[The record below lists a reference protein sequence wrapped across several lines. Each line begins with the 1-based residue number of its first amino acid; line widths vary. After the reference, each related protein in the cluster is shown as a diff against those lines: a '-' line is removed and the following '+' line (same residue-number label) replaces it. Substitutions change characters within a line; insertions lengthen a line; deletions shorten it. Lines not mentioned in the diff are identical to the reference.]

1 MNMTE
6 CTAQLRIFISY
17 NQADRVA
24 CDQLVAALRGAG
36 ADVWYSEH
44 STVAGQAREESKR
57 ELHERPVC
65 IVILSKAALASG
77 WVQDDCHWA
86 FYTSEGVPAMLL
98 LPVVVGAFASEDLY
112 GALYLGRLKR
122 VESSRYQP
130 YPVAEMIQRT
140 LALLALTLQ
149 GETPAPLTPQPGQ
162 PVDDILIQ
170 GKALAARKLF
180 GESLPFFERATQM
193 ARSSFDAWLALGY
206 TLNQMERHD
215 EALSALEH
223 AIDIHPRSSAAW
235 RYKGQALIGMKRS
248 SDGLEAL
255 QYGFSLEQGDTAW
268 SGSDFFTLDL
278 RVFDEASPVETDP
291 MTAGSWYSRGYAL
304 LTAEFYLEAL
314 EAFDQALEL
323 DPNEYGAWTNKGLA
337 LAGLHRYEEA
347 TSAYDQA
354 LALNPSVPQA
364 WYNKGNALF
373 ELKRWGDALT
383 AYDQVLALDPSD
395 SYTRTFRGLTL
406 NALERWEDALAEFNL
421 ALAVT
426 PSHTLAWRGKAEA
439 LRRLERVA
447 EAEAAEQRAR
457 MLGG

>member
-1 MNMTE
+1 MTE
-6 CTAQLRIFISY
+6 GAVQLRIFVSF
-17 NQADRVA
+17 NPADRVT

-44 STVAGQAREESKR
+44 SAVSGQAREESKR

-65 IVILSKAALASG
+65 IVILSKEALASG

-86 FYTSEGVPAMLL
+86 FYTSEGLPAMLL
-98 LPVVVGAFASEDLY
+98 LPVVAGAFASEDLY

-130 YPVAEMIQRT
+130 YPVAEMIRRT
-140 LALLALTLQ
+140 LALLALTPQ
-149 GETPAPLTPQPGQ
+149 GETPAPLTPQMGQ
-162 PVDDILIQ
+162 PADDILIQ
-170 GKALAARKLF
+170 GKALAAQKLF
-180 GESLPFFERATQM
+180 AVALPFFERATQM
-193 ARSSFDAWLALGY
+193 AGSSFDAWLALGY
-206 TLNQMERHD
+206 TMNQMERYE

-223 AIDIHPRSSAAW
+223 AIDIHPRSGAAW

-255 QYGFSLEQGDTAW
+255 QHGFSLEQGDTAW
-268 SGSDFFTLDL
+268 SGSNVFTLDL
-278 RVFDEASPVETDP
+278 RVFEEASPVDTDP

-304 LTAEFYLEAL
+304 LMAEFFLEAL
-314 EAFDQALEL
+314 EAFDHALEL
-323 DPNEYGAWTNKGLA
+323 DPNEAGAWINKGLA

-347 TSAYDQA
+347 MGAYEQA
-354 LALNPSVPQA
+354 LALNPSGPHA

-383 AYDQVLALDPSD
+383 AYDEVLALDPSD
-395 SYTRTFRGLTL
+395 SGTRTFRGLTL

-421 ALAVT
+421 ALAET
-426 PSHTLAWRGKAEA
+426 PSDTLAWRGKAAA